1 MVCKCAN
8 NWCPTTRH
16 RQEGRLF
23 RLDINVG
30 NKAGGT
36 ECKTEYIWLCSSCAQ
51 VMHPKVDVRGDTVI
65 LRLTKND
72 STQIA
77 DTIALRRVN

>member
-8 NWCPTTRH
+8 SWCPTTRH
-16 RQEGRLF
+16 HHEGSLF

-30 NKAGGT
+30 NTAGGT
-36 ECKTEYIWLCSSCAQ
+36 ERKTEYIWLCSSCAL
-51 VMHPKVDVRGDTVI
+51 VMHPKVEVKGDTVI
-65 LRLTKND
+65 LRLTKKEP
-72 STQIA
+72 TQIA